1 MNYAKICNY
10 VIQSS
15 ANFLCENFKRVAD
28 VKKPCFAGR
37 HIFYTAVEMMYIAN
51 VLTNQN
57 DIYTP
62 KSMLRGVNIILVCT
76 YLDTSVNIPRSILK
90 NWPSWNIWLVWFWSF
105 LVNEASLAS
114 RWKRS
119 LAKIMLL
126 NSGLLASW
134 YGRMGGG
141 KKWFIRAYIH

>member
-1 MNYAKICNY
+1 MLCWRTYILYRSWND
-10 VIQSS
+10 VHSEM
-15 ANFLCENFKRVAD
+15 FLQIKM
-28 VKKPCFAGR
+28 
-37 HIFYTAVEMMYIAN
+37 IF
-51 VLTNQN
+51 
-57 DIYTP
+57 TP
-62 KSMLRGVNIILVCT
+62 GIT

-141 KKWFIRAYIH
+141 QKWFIRAYTLECNLGKFYQTCYTKSIDINGQQDECF